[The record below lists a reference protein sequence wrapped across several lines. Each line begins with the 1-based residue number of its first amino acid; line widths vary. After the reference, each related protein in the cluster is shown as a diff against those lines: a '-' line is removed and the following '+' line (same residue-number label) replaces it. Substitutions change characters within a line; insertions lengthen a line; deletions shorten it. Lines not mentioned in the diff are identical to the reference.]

1 MKINCLLLSL
11 HPCEKCDLRSRCFML
26 WKKKA
31 FDLAQYYK
39 EACERIVILKKQQ
52 LDLIDVHD
60 REISRLREELKH
72 ERNLR
77 NL

>member
-1 MKINCLLLSL
+1 
-11 HPCEKCDLRSRCFML
+11 ML

-39 EACERIVILKKQQ
+39 EACERIVILKKIQQ
-52 LDLIDVHD
+52 DITELNDKVVENYDI
-60 REISRLREELKH
+60 EIRRLRKELKY

-77 NL
+77 GI